1 MEIQYNTNQLDKIE
15 LVKNHPTHL
24 KYNFEACEDQ
34 LLVFSE
40 MYYPKGWSVSIDK
53 QITDFFPINYV
64 LRGLE
69 LDKGE
74 NTIEMIFEPNSYTIG
89 NVIIK
94 FSNYLLL
101 LLTLLLCTYEFR
113 KKYK

>member
-1 MEIQYNTNQLDKIE
+1 M
-15 LVKNHPTHL
+15 
-24 KYNFEACEDQ
+24 
-34 LLVFSE
+34 
-40 MYYPKGWSVSIDK
+40 
-53 QITDFFPINYV
+53 

>member
-1 MEIQYNTNQLDKIE
+1 MSDKDLVTVSALVLLDQDKRI
-15 LVKNHPTHL
+15 LI
-24 KYNFEACEDQ
+24 
-34 LLVFSE
+34 SE
-40 MYYPKGWSVSIDK
+40 RPNGKFMQGFWE
-53 QITDFFPINYV
+53 FP
-64 LRGLE
+64 GGKLE
-69 LDKGE
+69 KGE

-101 LLTLLLCTYEFR
+101 LLIILFCTYEFR

>member
-1 MEIQYNTNQLDKIE
+1 MEVLVNGIE
-15 LVKNHPTHL
+15 KKLVRT
-24 KYNFEACEDQ
+24 
-34 LLVFSE
+34 
-40 MYYPKGWSVSIDK
+40 
-53 QITDFFPINYV
+53 NYV

-101 LLTLLLCTYEFR
+101 LLIILFCTYEFR

>member
-1 MEIQYNTNQLDKIE
+1 MDKIE

-64 LRGLE
+64 LRGLKVPQGNHTI
-69 LDKGE
+69 DFKFDPPVIKKGAY
-74 NTIEMIFEPNSYTIG
+74 IRLISLLIFIA
-89 NVIIK
+89 IISLFGYQRFK
-94 FSNYLLL
+94 LKSN
-101 LLTLLLCTYEFR
+101 
-113 KKYK
+113 